1 VPQLSVDVNKY
12 CESAIES
19 SGIRDTR
26 SGRLTFQTLSFVL
39 MLTLSSLSESSLNS
53 HALLPVNPANP
64 LEQISLAV
72 YQAVVSIQQQQPEW
86 IVEKYRDVVL
96 QPYQTAFVNQLQ
108 SVLKHSQ
115 RRGTLAVSIQ
125 QFLQHLLVPGFFESS
140 CYQELLGEIEAKFL
154 NREVADRNFSS
165 RSAIAI
171 LLLDAENIK
180 LNRIEERMLIC
191 FSTLP
196 VKVKIAF
203 ANWRNLGKYDLEF
216 HERGYQMIHVPT
228 GKNAADMQ
236 MTAIG
241 ASLFLHY
248 PHAQE
253 VFVCSGDAHLLTL
266 SNLLQSQGWKVH
278 ALRKWG
284 TQLILT
290 DWTTGRIKVFTSIK
304 EEISLHDELE
314 QRLTKLL
321 LAITAKKP
329 GGFVGIGV
337 LASHY
342 EREYD
347 EAITEVMKSWG
358 LGSNFIKFLLSCS
371 AFKMK
376 EMHEGWQVAIRP
388 ILPEPIAPPFSDP
401 ISNQTASA

>member
-115 RRGTLAVSIQ
+115 RRGTLAVS
-125 QFLQHLLVPGFFESS
+125 

-154 NREVADRNFSS
+154 NREVADRTFFS

-342 EREYD
+342 KREYD

>member
-1 VPQLSVDVNKY
+1 MPQLSVDVNKY

-26 SGRLTFQTLSFVL
+26 SGRLTFETLSFVL

-154 NREVADRNFSS
+154 NREVADRTFSF

-196 VKVKIAF
+196 VKVKIA
-203 ANWRNLGKYDLEF
+203 L
-216 HERGYQMIHVPT
+216 PT
-228 GKNAADMQ
+228 GATWANM
-236 MTAIG
+236 IW
-241 ASLFLHY
+241 S
-248 PHAQE
+248 
-253 VFVCSGDAHLLTL
+253 
-266 SNLLQSQGWKVH
+266 
-278 ALRKWG
+278 
-284 TQLILT
+284 
-290 DWTTGRIKVFTSIK
+290 FTS
-304 EEISLHDELE
+304 
-314 QRLTKLL
+314 
-321 LAITAKKP
+321 A
-329 GGFVGIGV
+329 
-337 LASHY
+337 
-342 EREYD
+342 
-347 EAITEVMKSWG
+347 
-358 LGSNFIKFLLSCS
+358 
-371 AFKMK
+371 
-376 EMHEGWQVAIRP
+376 AIR
-388 ILPEPIAPPFSDP
+388 
-401 ISNQTASA
+401 